1 MDKMFATR
9 LMNLGTETAFAVS
22 VSAAEFK
29 AKGNK
34 VYPFH
39 LGDMDIRTPLN
50 IIEAAEGAMR
60 DGKTGYVPAAGILP
74 LRETIAEYVG
84 LERGVQFGHENVA
97 IQPGGKP
104 VIGKFIQALMN
115 PGDGVLYPN
124 PGYPIYESQINYH
137 GGRALPYGYI
147 SSGEGF
153 KIDREQIEFSI
164 DTNTKIFIYNNYQNP
179 IGAESHIEE
188 MEWIADF
195 ILRHNLWVLSDEA
208 YFKIR
213 YSGKSKSIVSF
224 PGLKER
230 TVILYS
236 FSKTFA
242 MTGWRLGAAVGPK
255 KIVEIIAK
263 LNVNQESCTNHFI
276 QYAGIE
282 ALCGNQRGAEEI
294 VITLQER
301 RDVLVEELK
310 KIDGVVISKPNT
322 TFYLFPDI
330 TDVYHRMGVKSLDE
344 FRIKTLES
352 TGVSFCTRE
361 HFGTPLTGETQKF
374 IRFAYSGISV
384 EEIREGIGRLK
395 DYWAIMKPVVTV

>member
-1 MDKMFATR
+1 
-9 LMNLGTETAFAVS
+9 
-22 VSAAEFK
+22 
-29 AKGNK
+29 
-34 VYPFH
+34 
-39 LGDMDIRTPLN
+39 
-50 IIEAAEGAMR
+50 
-60 DGKTGYVPAAGILP
+60 
-74 LRETIAEYVG
+74 
-84 LERGVQFGHENVA
+84 
-97 IQPGGKP
+97 
-104 VIGKFIQALMN
+104 
-115 PGDGVLYPN
+115 
-124 PGYPIYESQINYH
+124 
-137 GGRALPYGYI
+137 
-147 SSGEGF
+147 
-153 KIDREQIEFSI
+153 
-164 DTNTKIFIYNNYQNP
+164 
-179 IGAESHIEE
+179 

-195 ILRHNLWVLSDEA
+195 TLRHNLWVLSDEA

-224 PGLKER
+224 PGLRER

-236 FSKTFA
+236 FSKTYA
-242 MTGWRLGAAVGPK
+242 MTGWRLGAAVGPN
-255 KIVEIIAK
+255 KIIEIIAK

-282 ALCGNQRGAEEI
+282 ALRGDQRGAEEI
-294 VITLQER
+294 VDTLQER

-330 TDVYHRMGVKSLDE
+330 TDVYHRIGVKSLEE

-395 DYWAIMKPVVTV
+395 DYWAIMKTVVTI